1 MENLN
6 SAQAVTLF
14 VDEEKPSVLYIDDEE
29 DNLIVF
35 KSAFRR
41 FYKVYTAI
49 SGEEGLQI
57 LNTEDI
63 ALVITDQR
71 MPRMTGVQF
80 LQTIPE
86 EKEVIR
92 MILTGYSD
100 VEAIIEAINTGKV
113 YRYITK
119 PWNKEELKVTLDN
132 AIEAFRLRKANKKLI
147 QELKLANE
155 YLEQKVLERTLE
167 VSTQKIEIENLLL
180 NILPAE
186 TAQELKQKG
195 FATPKYYENV
205 SVVFTDFKDFT
216 KIAESLSPQE
226 LVAELNDCFIAFDE
240 IIEKNNL
247 EKIKTIGDAFMC
259 AGGIPV
265 ANQSHPLDA
274 VRAGLE
280 IQAYM
285 HTMNEKRRAKG
296 ELPWNLRIGIHTGPV
311 VTGVVG
317 RKKFAYDIWG
327 DAVNIASRMESS
339 GETGKVNISDSTFML
354 VKDKFICQYRGKIS
368 AKNKGDVDM
377 YFVEGAISGNGKLA

>member
-6 SAQAVTLF
+6 STQPVTLS
-14 VDEEKPSVLYIDDEE
+14 VDEEKPGVLYIDDED

-49 SGEEGLQI
+49 SAEEGLEI
-57 LNTEDI
+57 LNNEDI

-80 LQTIPE
+80 LQTIPD

-119 PWNKEELKVTLDN
+119 PWSKEELKVTLDN
-132 AIEAFRLRKANKKLI
+132 AIEAFRLRTTNKKLI
-147 QELKLANE
+147 QELKIANE
-155 YLEQKVLERTLE
+155 YLEQKVLERTME
-167 VSTQKIEIENLLL
+167 VSTQKIEIEKLLL
-180 NILPAE
+180 NILPVE

-205 SVVFTDFKDFT
+205 SVLFTDFKDFT

-226 LVAELNDCFIAFDE
+226 LVAELNNCFIAFDE

-265 ANQSHPLDA
+265 ANQSHPVDA

-285 HTMNEKRRAKG
+285 LAMNEQRRAKG
-296 ELPWNLRIGIHTGPV
+296 DLSWNLRIGIHTGPV
-311 VTGVVG
+311 VSGVVG

-339 GETGKVNISDSTFML
+339 GEAGKVNISDSTFML
-354 VKDKFICQYRGKIS
+354 VKDKFFCQYRGKIS

-377 YFVEGAISGNGKLA
+377 YFVEGGIAGNGKLA

>member
-6 SAQAVTLF
+6 ITQPVTLS
-14 VDEEKPSVLYIDDEE
+14 VDEEKLSILYIDDEE

-41 FYKVYTAI
+41 FYKVYTAT

-80 LQTIPE
+80 LQSLPQE
-86 EKEVIR
+86 NDVIR

-119 PWNKEELKVTLDN
+119 PWSKEELKVTLDN
-132 AIEAFRLRKANKKLI
+132 AMEAFRLRKTNKKLI
-147 QELKLANE
+147 QELKMANE
-155 YLEQKVLERTLE
+155 YLEQKVLERTME
-167 VSTQKIEIENLLL
+167 VSTQKIEIEKLLL

-186 TAQELKQKG
+186 TARELNQKG

-205 SVVFTDFKDFT
+205 SVLFTDFKDFT
-216 KIAESLSPQE
+216 KIAEGLSPQE
-226 LVAELNDCFIAFDE
+226 LVAELNACFIAFDE

-265 ANQSHPLDA
+265 ANQTHPIDA
-274 VRAGLE
+274 VKAGLE
-280 IQAYM
+280 IQEY
-285 HTMNEKRRAKG
+285 MNEANKKRREKG
-296 ELPWNLRIGIHTGPV
+296 NMSWNLRIGIHTGPLV
-311 VTGVVG
+311 AGVVG
-317 RKKFAYDIWG
+317 KRKFAYDIWG
-327 DAVNIASRMESS
+327 DAVNIASRMETS
-339 GETGKVNISDSTFML
+339 GEIGKVNISDSTYML
-354 VKDKFICQYRGKIS
+354 VKDTFLCQHRGKIS
-368 AKNKGDVDM
+368 AKNKGEVDM
-377 YFVEGAISGNGKLA
+377 YFIQGLVSENGKPA